1 MIPGKDISQQSHS
14 LESVTLSAV
23 GTELQVRKQSP
34 RPSQRFL
41 AAIEKQR
48 RFQPISL
55 SGLRVAA
62 VPILNVS
69 RGDAGE
75 VSMVMPYV
83 HGLSGADFALHG
95 TREMA
100 ADISK
105 CLNAILMNEMAST
118 RMVELQSALL
128 LEKME
133 SVLASSCRASL
144 QEPLRA
150 AATRLQAL
158 LSGSETL
165 LFPAGDCHG
174 DLTLSNVI
182 LSHSKGLL
190 LIDFLDSFL
199 ESPLQDVA
207 KIRQDLVYG
216 WSFRKLDSHLWI
228 KGMLFATKATPTYL
242 SYLESLFPVL
252 SEALD
257 ILCLARI
264 APYVRDEPT
273 ENWLTGAL
281 RKCLTLTRYSGKVG
295 KGALPTTP

>member
-1 MIPGKDISQQSHS
+1 MTPSKDISQQSHS

-23 GTELQVRKQSP
+23 GTELQVRKHSP
-34 RPSQRFL
+34 RASQRFL

-48 RFQPISL
+48 RFQPIAL
-55 SGLRVAA
+55 SELRVAA
-62 VPILNVS
+62 VPILEVS
-69 RGDAGE
+69 RGGAGE

-95 TREMA
+95 TREIA

-105 CLNAILMNEMAST
+105 SLSAILMSEMNAA
-118 RMVELQSALL
+118 RMVELQTVLL

-133 SVLASSCRASL
+133 SVLASSNRAAL

-150 AATRLQAL
+150 AAARLRCL

-199 ESPLQDVA
+199 ESPLQDAA

-242 SYLESLFPVL
+242 SELESLFPIL

-264 APYVRDEPT
+264 APYVRDEST
-273 ENWLTGAL
+273 EKWLTGAL
-281 RKCLTLTRYSGKVG
+281 RKCLSLTRPTGNVAN
-295 KGALPTTP
+295 GALSTTP